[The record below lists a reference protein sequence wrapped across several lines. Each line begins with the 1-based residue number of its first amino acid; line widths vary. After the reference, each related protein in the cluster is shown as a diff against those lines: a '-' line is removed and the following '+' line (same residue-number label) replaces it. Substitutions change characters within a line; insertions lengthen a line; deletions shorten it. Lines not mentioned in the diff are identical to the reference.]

1 MKAHVILIGKD
12 RYIDIGSVA
21 KTLGLA
27 KTTVR
32 AGCSGGL
39 LVCKQVGGS
48 WYIQQSSLRGFLK
61 QIQGRR
67 VNKSV
72 SVSVQRKMEKA
83 DVNTK
88 AKNSRKLFRVGGE
101 ISRKWI

>member
-1 MKAHVILIGKD
+1 MRAHLILID
-12 RYIDIGSVA
+12 ESRYIDIGSVA
-21 KTLGLA
+21 TTLGLA

-32 AGCSGGL
+32 AGCRDGA

-48 WYIQQSSLRGFLK
+48 WYIQQNSLKGFLK

-72 SVSVQRKMEKA
+72 STSTQRRIEKKLI
-83 DVNTK
+83 DEK
-88 AKNSRKLFRVGGE
+88 AKNSRRLFKVGSE
-101 ISRKWI
+101 ISKK